1 MDKRIRQYIG
11 MGLLAACPA
20 AGCSDDVPQEKGLV
34 TTAVSF
40 RMATRAA
47 ENSPEEEI
55 TDRQFTRLYV
65 AERKPETDEILY
77 CDKFYDLD
85 GQTYHLENLQGI
97 WYKFAFV
104 CVPDVVDGMGS
115 GMFPDETEFERDK
128 DLHGF
133 KINYAPVLA
142 YQAGLNE
149 ASKAGLSI
157 YRKVIDRWIDADMPT
172 EEDVVMNRITGRLVL
187 NMGKPADQFD
197 TKTKGA
203 VTEIT
208 VSMETPTDC
217 YIRDE
222 SCDSVIVENKD
233 TKSFTWTVA
242 ADKQLEEQ
250 VLPIDLLPGELA
262 NAKVTISFDNGAK
275 EEYTLQ
281 GRAGEETKADNIVI
295 KKNTRTIVLFN
306 GKEKDMFEVR
316 YAGFADGNDAWV
328 DVDDDAWDGL

>member
-1 MDKRIRQYIG
+1 MDIRIRQYIG
-11 MGLLAACPA
+11 IGLLATCL
-20 AGCSDDVPQEKGLV
+20 AGCSDDVPQEEGQ
-34 TTAVSF
+34 TETAVSF

-77 CDKFYDLD
+77 CDKSYDLD

-104 CVPDVVDGMGS
+104 CVPDVADGMGS
-115 GMFPDETEFERDK
+115 GMFPGETEFESGK
-128 DLHGF
+128 DLYGF
-133 KINYAPVLA
+133 KINYAPVLT
-142 YQAGLNE
+142 YQAGLDE
-149 ASKAGLSI
+149 ASKADLSV

-172 EEDVVMNRITGRLVL
+172 EEDVVVNRLTGRLVL
-187 NMGKPADQFD
+187 TMGKPAGQFD
-197 TKTKGA
+197 GKTKGA

-222 SCDSVIVENKD
+222 SCDSVIVENRA

-250 VLPIDLLPGELA
+250 VLPIDLLPGELKDA
-262 NAKVTISFDNGAK
+262 TVTVSFKNGSS

-281 GRAGEETKADNIVI
+281 GRTGEETKADNIVI

>member
-11 MGLLAACPA
+11 IGLLAACL
-20 AGCSDDVPQEKGLV
+20 AGCSDDVPQEEV
-34 TTAVSF
+34 QMATAVSF
-40 RMATRAA
+40 HMATRAA

-65 AERKPETDEILY
+65 AERKPESDKTLY
-77 CDKFYDLD
+77 CDKSYDLD

-104 CVPDVVDGMGS
+104 CVPDVADGMGS

-142 YQAGLNE
+142 YQAGLDE
-149 ASKAGLSI
+149 ASKADLSI

-187 NMGKPADQFD
+187 DMGKPADQFD
-197 TKTKGA
+197 TKTNGE

-208 VSMETPTDC
+208 VSMETSTDC

-222 SCDSVIVENKD
+222 SRDSVIVENRD

-250 VLPIDLLPGELA
+250 VLPIDLLPGELKDA
-262 NAKVTISFDNGAK
+262 TVTVSFKNGSS

-281 GRAGEETKADNIVI
+281 GRTGEETKADNIVI

>member
-1 MDKRIRQYIG
+1 M
-11 MGLLAACPA
+11 
-20 AGCSDDVPQEKGLV
+20 
-34 TTAVSF
+34 
-40 RMATRAA
+40 
-47 ENSPEEEI
+47 
-55 TDRQFTRLYV
+55 
-65 AERKPETDEILY
+65 
-77 CDKFYDLD
+77 
-85 GQTYHLENLQGI
+85 
-97 WYKFAFV
+97 
-104 CVPDVVDGMGS
+104 PDVVDGMGS

>member
-11 MGLLAACPA
+11 IGLLAACL
-20 AGCSDDVPQEKGLV
+20 AGCSDNVPQEEGQ
-34 TTAVSF
+34 TETAVSF

-65 AERKPETDEILY
+65 AERKPESDKKLY
-77 CDKFYDLD
+77 CDKYYDLD

-104 CVPDVVDGMGS
+104 CVPDVDDKTGS
-115 GMFPDETEFERDK
+115 GMFPGETEFGMDK
-128 DLHGF
+128 DLYGF
-133 KINYAPVLA
+133 KINYAPVLD

-149 ASKAGLSI
+149 ASKADLSI

-203 VTEIT
+203 VTKIT

-222 SCDSVIVENKD
+222 SRDSVIVESKG

-242 ADKQLEEQ
+242 ADKLLEEQ
-250 VLPIDLLPGELA
+250 VLPIDLLPGELE
-262 NAKVTISFDNGAK
+262 NAKVTVSFENGDS

-281 GRAGEETKADNIVI
+281 GRTEDESEMDNIVI

-306 GKEKDMFEVR
+306 GLGKGEFEVR

-328 DVDDDAWDGL
+328 DVDDDEWDGL

>member
-11 MGLLAACPA
+11 MGLLAACLA
-20 AGCSDDVPQEKGLV
+20 AGCSDDVPQEKGLA

-97 WYKFAFV
+97 WCKFAFV

-149 ASKAGLSI
+149 ASKVGLSI

-187 NMGKPADQFD
+187 NMGKPTDQFD

-233 TKSFTWTVA
+233 TKSFIWTVA

-281 GRAGEETKADNIVI
+281 GRAGEKTKADNIVI